1 MSELYVLVCG
11 RESFMDRTEKGRLV
25 WRGDKTIIGGSKVLC
40 MTYDDL
46 VRHFAATLEM
56 ARAIAT

>member
-11 RESFMDRTEKGRLV
+11 REKFMDPIERGRLI
-25 WRGDKTIIGGSKVLC
+25 WRGNQTIIGGSKILC

-46 VRHFAATLEM
+46 VLHFIGTFEM
-56 ARAIAT
+56 ARSMTQ